1 MIPSLGPLSSAV
13 CDIAS
18 AHGWPNWATTL
29 SHFVAGLLEEED
41 TPDITVLTLP
51 TAEGA
56 AVAIA
61 HAIAA
66 AELARAKDLNGA
78 NQDQPLP
85 DAPVSYRSTNYV
97 VKDADRSWVTH
108 GTSGP
113 ILHVGS
119 RTGESQSLWWGAVTP
134 VPVDLYP
141 QRPSYTKIQEDVR
154 KVVERFDEH
163 ALLSPS
169 QQSRTES
176 LWIWRYL
183 SVARRPI
190 VVCGA
195 TQWDEQVQKLGS
207 YLPPV
212 GRVGEGHIWHGRSV
226 VYRASATSTIP
237 EARLT
242 ILDGHSAARRHWIS
256 CPRPALILL
265 DRRFRQA
272 ADLANTL
279 EDYSFAYGDYPEL
292 RDIAV
297 EEMHLARDPRV
308 LTDVVD
314 DQEDDGSDP
323 F

>member
-1 MIPSLGPLSSAV
+1 MA
-13 CDIAS
+13 D
-18 AHGWPNWATTL
+18 
-29 SHFVAGLLEEED
+29 LLEAED

-66 AELARAKDLNGA
+66 AELARAENLNGE
-78 NQDQPLP
+78 DQEPP
-85 DAPVSYRSTNYV
+85 PPGKPVSYRSTNYV
-97 VKDADRSWVTH
+97 LKDADRAWVTH
-108 GTSGP
+108 GTPGP
-113 ILHVGS
+113 MLHVGS
-119 RTGESQSLWWGAVTP
+119 ETGESQSLWWGAVTP
-134 VPVDLYP
+134 VPADLYL
-141 QRPSYTKIQEDVR
+141 QRPSYTKVKEDISQ
-154 KVVERFDEH
+154 VVEYFDEP
-163 ALLSPS
+163 APLSSS
-169 QQSRTES
+169 QQSRSES

-195 TQWDEQVQKLGS
+195 SQWGEQVQKLGS
-207 YLPPV
+207 SLPPV
-212 GRVGEGHIWHGRSV
+212 GRVGEGHMWHGRSV

-242 ILDGHSAARRHWIS
+242 ILDGHSAASRHWIS

-279 EDYSFAYGDYPEL
+279 EDYSPEYGDYPEL

-297 EEMHLARDPRV
+297 EEMHRTRDDRV
-308 LTDVVD
+308 LTDVVG